1 MTTAPHGRASPS
13 SVGLGGP
20 QLRWADFGHVQ
31 TAWWYW
37 LRILQAG
44 SWRQEERAMVLVGTV
59 VPLVNDSSRPC
70 TTSSVVR
77 TRGLQC
83 TPWGQCLLLLDC
95 THVARGEL
103 LQSDSRGRGA
113 WPWVTRAG
121 CGYGDRQAPSSNAEK
136 DVHVHHRVGVRF
148 LEGLK
153 LLRFYTE
160 FSAAPNFYT
169 FTLLAHFLL
178 RALCARVCP
187 IFGKFCHPASLIG
200 APRPDRY

>member
-20 QLRWADFGHVQ
+20 QLRWADFGRVQ
-31 TAWWYW
+31 TA
-37 LRILQAG
+37 LAENLASTG

-83 TPWGQCLLLLDC
+83 TPWCQCLLLLDC

-103 LQSDSRGRGA
+103 LQSDCRGRGA

-121 CGYGDRQAPSSNAEK
+121 CGYGDRQAPSSSAEK
-136 DVHVHHRVGVRF
+136 DVHVHIRWP
-148 LEGLK
+148 LPY
-153 LLRFYTE
+153 FYRRHKRYIYERTAA
-160 FSAAPNFYT
+160 SARSAPS
-169 FTLLAHFLL
+169 AH
-178 RALCARVCP
+178 
-187 IFGKFCHPASLIG
+187 
-200 APRPDRY
+200 APVPWGSSHA